1 MNVVVSLDEY
11 NGAAAL
17 EFSSPN
23 TTNIIFPFRNSSSQ
37 NLTMEELEIIDQ
49 NDRNFKIYIIFAVLS
64 TIANICLLVTT
75 LRKKRKTK
83 LDNFFAGFSLG
94 STLLGIA
101 YTCDYARM
109 ITYQTSDDTILKGYC
124 IVIAIHPTFYAVG
137 DVFISGATLIMAFE
151 SVLALQNNQQS
162 GHLKALLL
170 NKFPLIYYTTVSV
183 VDVSLCWTDILIN
196 NEPIPIACY
205 YELVV
210 SQTYFNI
217 HLAYTGTVGFVGVL
231 IFVAWLLYMPIS
243 RSSHQSVRAVQ
254 TRRNWEIV
262 RKVIMLIALNFSV
275 QNLPATYRV
284 FSTIFLDSTVIPFAV
299 WLMQPIGFFLT
310 AIIRLIELS
319 KIQTKLQKALPL
331 KFKKSVTPSHLP

>member
-1 MNVVVSLDEY
+1 MNVVTLDEY

-17 EFSSPN
+17 DFSSPN
-23 TTNIIFPFRNSSSQ
+23 TTNIIFPFRNSSSP
-37 NLTMEELEIIDQ
+37 NFTMEELEIIDQ

-64 TIANICLLVTT
+64 TVANICLLVTT
-75 LRKKRKTK
+75 MRKKRKTK

-124 IVIAIHPTFYAVG
+124 IFIAIHPTFYAVG

-151 SVLALQNNQQS
+151 SVLALQNNQQ
-162 GHLKALLL
+162 GGPLKALLL

-183 VDVSLCWTDILIN
+183 VDVSLCWTDILTN
-196 NEPIPIACY
+196 NEPVPIACY

-254 TRRNWEIV
+254 TRRNWEMV
-262 RKVIMLIALNFSV
+262 RKVVMLIALNFSV

-299 WLMQPIGFFLT
+299 WLMQPIGFLLT
-310 AIIRLIELS
+310 AIFRLIELS
-319 KIQTKLQKALPL
+319 KIRTKLQKALLL
-331 KFKKSVTPSHLP
+331 KFKKSVMPSHLP